1 MGRERRL
8 AEIFGQQSERGLDV
22 EAASVM
28 QVSEAG
34 GLDSGCGG
42 RGRWVGPWE
51 KDRQDLEVNCR

>member
-1 MGRERRL
+1 M